1 MCFSIKKCKIE
12 KKSIIIKIGD
22 GEKKHRTFFLSR
34 AGTGKSTL
42 IKEIVRRT
50 CQGKKK
56 YHLYLINVDGKD
68 TSEYKKMIPKLHSI
82 EFKDLDTATKKSC
95 IIVEDIIHIS
105 KKDEEKLRFAINYQ
119 AHHKTQK
126 IICASHS
133 IYKTKIFSLLNYF
146 NFIIFTSAIANIPTL
161 RNIFNYFKVEKTEI
175 GRWLNFYSEFGEG
188 KKGIYFY
195 FDCEKITFNVSKK
208 MLFKMCKS
216 LQTENSELAK
226 NDGGSGSKV
235 KVLQSIFNKFIENLP
250 EKNEAIAIFSVISNC
265 VPNNLI
271 REQDL
276 TIMFRDKKN
285 AQKKLISIVD
295 YVISLLSPELIVGP
309 PLIAMHR
316 FIRNFCQIPQVFIR
330 NKAFS

>member
-1 MCFSIKKCKIE
+1 
-12 KKSIIIKIGD
+12 
-22 GEKKHRTFFLSR
+22 
-34 AGTGKSTL
+34 
-42 IKEIVRRT
+42 
-50 CQGKKK
+50 
-56 YHLYLINVDGKD
+56 LINVDGKD
-68 TSEYKKMIPKLHSI
+68 TSEYKKMIPKLNSI

-95 IIVEDIIHIS
+95 IIVEDIIHIT

-133 IYKTKIFSLLNYF
+133 IYKTKIFSLLGYF

-161 RNIFNYFKVEKTEI
+161 RNIFNYFKVEKEEM

-188 KKGIYFY
+188 KKGIYFF

-208 MLFKMCKS
+208 MLFRMRKS
-216 LQTENSELAK
+216 LESDKKSGENALP
-226 NDGGSGSKV
+226 GGNGSCK
-235 KVLQSIFNKFIENLP
+235 LQIIFNKFVENLP

-265 VPNNLI
+265 VPNHLI

-276 TIMFRDKKN
+276 TIMFKEKN
-285 AQKKLISIVD
+285 NKRKMISIVD
-295 YVISLLSPELIVGP
+295 YVISLLSPQLIVTP

-316 FIRNFCQIPQVFIR
+316 FILTFCKIPQVFIR
-330 NKAFS
+330 NKAFF